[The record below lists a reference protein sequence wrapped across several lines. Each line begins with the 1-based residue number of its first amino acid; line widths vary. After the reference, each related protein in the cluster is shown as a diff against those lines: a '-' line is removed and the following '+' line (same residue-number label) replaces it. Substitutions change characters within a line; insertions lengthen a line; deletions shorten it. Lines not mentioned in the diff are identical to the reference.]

1 MDFIEWSESM
11 SVGNPSIDQDHKIIV
26 KLINQL
32 HQHAGVVEDRKAL
45 GSALNTLI
53 DYTLYHFSRE
63 ERVMKAC
70 RYPLFEDHKRRHE
83 KLIEQVVDIA
93 RRFSEKK
100 EDIVKD
106 EFLDFLKNWLINHI
120 LKQDMG
126 FSPYAENNPEVLGI
140 TETLRTDSKQLEMLG
155 ADDLIPKS
163 VNWNETAILIVS
175 KSRNFRNI
183 IACILEIAD
192 VRGIQQYSHADD
204 AMQSLESRQP
214 NLIVYGWKQ
223 DDQEA
228 IPFIEKLREIKGSSF
243 AGIPVLL
250 ISAREERVAMESGLV
265 AGATHCIEEPIGIQT
280 FFEAAVKAINQ

>member
-32 HQHAGVVEDRKAL
+32 YAQIGTMEDQKAL

-63 ERVMKAC
+63 ERVMLAC
-70 RYPLFEDHKRRHE
+70 RYPSFEDHKRQHE
-83 KLIEQVVDIA
+83 KLTDQVADIA
-93 RRFSEKK
+93 HRFFEKK
-100 EDIVKD
+100 DDIVQD
-106 EFLDFLKNWLINHI
+106 ELLDFLKNWLMNHI
-120 LKQDMG
+120 LKQDIG
-126 FSPYAENNPEVLGI
+126 FRPYAENNPEVLGI
-140 TETLRTDSKQLEMLG
+140 TRSLQTDSEQPDMVDT
-155 ADDLIPKS
+155 DDLIPKS

-175 KSRNFRNI
+175 KSQNFSNI
-183 IACILEIAD
+183 IASILEIAD
-192 VRGIQQYSHADD
+192 VREIQQYSHADD
-204 AMQSLESRQP
+204 AMQSLEGHKP

-228 IPFIEKLREIKGSSF
+228 IPFIERLREIKGGSF

-250 ISAREERVAMESGLV
+250 ISAREEHGAMGSGLV

-280 FFEAAVKAINQ
+280 FFKAAVKAINQ

>member
-11 SVGNPSIDQDHKIIV
+11 SVGNPLIDQDHKIII

-32 HQHAGVVEDRKAL
+32 HHHVGAEEDRKAL
-45 GSALNTLI
+45 ASALNTLI

-63 ERVMKAC
+63 ERVMMAC
-70 RYPLFEDHKRRHE
+70 KYPSFEAHKRQHE
-83 KLIEQVVDIA
+83 KLIEQVVDTA
-93 RRFSEKK
+93 HRFFEKK
-100 EDIVKD
+100 EDIVQD
-106 EFLDFLKNWLINHI
+106 ELLDFLKSWLINHI

-126 FSPYAENNPEVLGI
+126 FFPYAENNPEVLGI
-140 TETLRTDSKQLEMLG
+140 TSSLRTDSEQPDMLG
-155 ADDLIPKS
+155 TDDLIPKS
-163 VNWNETAILIVS
+163 VNWNEAAILIVS

-183 IACILEIAD
+183 IASILEIAD
-192 VRGIQQYSHADD
+192 AGEIQQYSHADD
-204 AMQSLESRQP
+204 AMQSLENHVP

-223 DDQEA
+223 DDDEA
-228 IPFIEKLREIKGSSF
+228 IPFLEKLREIKSGSF

-250 ISAREERVAMESGLV
+250 ISAREERGAMESGLI